1 MKVNNILCSE
11 LTQLAINK
19 EYNKIW
25 EHPKMQMVINT
36 TINKVLGNAKK
47 IDRNVTLDDITSGV
61 YVRLAD
67 LIDRYS
73 PVLKDG
79 SYIEFFPYIYKFF
92 NTYSFNVPYFTNI
105 VQGAEFK
112 GWKNGGNAEKHRIF
126 YMASEMNT
134 CYNET
139 DESYMDR
146 LAGEDIN
153 SDDPIKNLLSEE
165 INKEINKMTKKGQ
178 KVMRAILSTET
189 FAKASEITGI
199 HISGELYDVK
209 KYLSRKGT
217 KKIRYKKTDLQKD
230 LEAYKKILK
239 LMLIKNDID
248 ADKYAHMLD

>member
-47 IDRNVTLDDITSGV
+47 IDRNVTQDDITSGV

-105 VQGAEFK
+105 LQGAEFK

-126 YMASEMNT
+126 YMASELNP
-134 CYNET
+134 YDNET
-139 DESYMDR
+139 DENYMDK

-165 INKEINKMTKKGQ
+165 INKEINNMSERGQ
-178 KVMRAILSTET
+178 KVIKSILNTET
-189 FAKASEITGI
+189 FAKATEITGI

-209 KYLSRKGT
+209 KYLSYKHT
-217 KKIRYKKTDLQKD
+217 KKRKFKKGSVQID

-248 ADKYAHMLD
+248 ADKYANMLD